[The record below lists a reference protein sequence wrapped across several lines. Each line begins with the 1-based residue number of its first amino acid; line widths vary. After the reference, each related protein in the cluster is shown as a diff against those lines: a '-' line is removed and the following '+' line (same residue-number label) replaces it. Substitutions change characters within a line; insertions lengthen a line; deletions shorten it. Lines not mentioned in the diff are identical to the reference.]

1 MTPFGVQACFPPALP
16 LGLTAGTVGTGPEAC
31 YEVACLLLALT
42 GLQLPV
48 SCTVPKAVWKI
59 FKPRNF
65 LSQLGDS
72 AGSLLENFY
81 SATSKE

>member
-1 MTPFGVQACFPPALP
+1 MQNIQKYKRNRITLLLHEQYLVRK
-16 LGLTAGTVGTGPEAC
+16 VGTI
-31 YEVACLLLALT
+31 
-42 GLQLPV
+42 
-48 SCTVPKAVWKI
+48 VPKAVWKI

-65 LSQLGDS
+65 PSQHWDS